1 MARNSVDFAIISW
14 PHRARIL
21 AVYLH
26 RDSSEDLQLKAKR
39 ALKLDLS
46 HAEVWQNPQNFV
58 SQRFCG
64 REFG

>member
-1 MARNSVDFAIISW
+1 MARNSVDFAIISYW
-14 PHRARIL
+14 ARIL

-58 SQRFCG
+58 SQRFC